1 MENIMS
7 IESLSKIHEIR
18 KSWQTTR
25 TQMFLTCQKI
35 NEIEESLSQAK
46 AAKRLLQQKITELEV
61 LEKELIGNIKPI
73 KPTKTVFKTSLEKAI
88 TSFVKNAFGHLS
100 KEEKTTMIQNLL
112 KEAIK

>member
-1 MENIMS
+1 MQNNNMPQ
-7 IESLSKIHEIR
+7 IHEIR

-46 AAKRLLQQKITELEV
+46 AAKRLLQQKLTELEV

-73 KPTKTVFKTSLEKAI
+73 KPTKTVFKTPLEKAI

-100 KEEKTTMIQNLL
+100 KEEKSTMVQNLL